1 MEAPQAG
8 GGESVTS
15 PRILSVTVKIPVLR
29 VGFALPR
36 SQRDGTRGI
45 GGSKG
50 NAYLPRC
57 PGGGSPSKGRISSS
71 IPGEIPDELW
81 LGSVIHPVPE
91 DM

>member
-29 VGFALPR
+29 VGLALHGPNGMV
-36 SQRDGTRGI
+36 QGGI

-50 NAYLPRC
+50 LIFPAAQEEVHLPKA
-57 PGGGSPSKGRISSS
+57 GSRLEFLGRF
-71 IPGEIPDELW
+71 
-81 LGSVIHPVPE
+81 
-91 DM
+91 